1 MPPFASRL
9 LPTHRPHTRAGQAKA
24 GVLVF
29 NGVVSTADSASGGWQ
44 GATMNALQTQ
54 MQAVQEDV
62 YMQRLKGSAP
72 DMYEGACPWYAQP
85 VASVLF
91 GGSWVHLPS
100 TGKLIGCRRVKVA
113 CLVH

>member
-1 MPPFASRL
+1 VGEQVSHACVLPPTGQ
-9 LPTHRPHTRAGQAKA
+9 PTHCSPTALPLAGQAKA

-72 DMYEGACPWYAQP
+72 DMYEGACP
-85 VASVLF
+85 
-91 GGSWVHLPS
+91 
-100 TGKLIGCRRVKVA
+100 
-113 CLVH
+113 